1 MSLRWLIIL
10 SRKIKSTLHKVFL
23 LVRISNTL
31 NKFQHSFVII
41 YMGNR
46 NYNFVFVYVKHY
58 VVSNQLT
65 QLMCNLVFNGVID
78 KHLLQTT
85 SKHWTWSYVF
95 TKNKTLF
102 DVFESLMFCWS
113 TSRWNYFFLNN
124 VQLLL
129 WHKIL
134 TWWTLH

>member
-10 SRKIKSTLHKVFL
+10 SWKLKSTLYEVFL
-23 LVRISNTL
+23 LVLISNTL
-31 NKFQHSFVII
+31 NKLQHSFVII
-41 YMGNR
+41 YMGNC

-85 SKHWTWSYVF
+85 SKHWTQSYVF
-95 TKNKTLF
+95 AKNKTLF

-113 TSRWNYFFLNN
+113 TSRWNYFL
-124 VQLLL
+124 
-129 WHKIL
+129 KIMYNCCYDIKVL